1 MWTTVL
7 GAMIKKKKKLTESH
21 VEEEKNLFSLYLLL
35 GHNLPLQEVGW
46 ETQAG
51 T

>member
-7 GAMIKKKKKLTESH
+7 GAMIKKKNSH
-21 VEEEKNLFSLYLLL
+21 QNVEEEKNLFSLYLLL
-35 GHNLPLQEVGW
+35 GHNLLLQEVGW